1 MPRVYQ
7 GSPIKT
13 EGGRGLRED
22 WSQLSGR
29 TVEVWRGCEYIGM
42 GVVELA
48 SADDTV
54 LWLAADGNRTR
65 RLYDKQSGF
74 QVWA

>member
-7 GSPIKT
+7 NSRIKT
-13 EGGRGLRED
+13 EAGRGLRED

-29 TVEVWRGCEYIGM
+29 TVEVWRGCEYVGM

-48 SADDTV
+48 SADDAV
-54 LWLAADGNRTR
+54 LWLAADGPQGR
-65 RLYDKQSGF
+65 RLYDKRSGY